1 MLTEEEAATALLVS
15 IEASVWLRLLLSELG
30 SVALKYAPCP
40 LTPACQRSS
49 MVVCSSV
56 DPVEQRLGSGRR
68 VLCWL
73 YGPESAIPP
82 GGTSPLEREA
92 IAVADEA

>member
-1 MLTEEEAATALLVS
+1 
-15 IEASVWLRLLLSELG
+15 
-30 SVALKYAPCP
+30 
-40 LTPACQRSS
+40 

-56 DPVEQRLGSGRR
+56 PPIEQVLDSGRR

-73 YGPESAIPP
+73 YGPEPAIPE
-82 GGTSPLEREA
+82 GGTVPLEREE